1 MTCIVL
7 FTFRKVVIIF
17 REVADGE
24 RWPLVEVPLYMLI
37 ILYIISVSK
46 YRSKRKKER
55 KKERNLKL
63 SCYDRRKNRPA
74 YDIYLYASLTKIF
87 MKSEADCR

>member
-55 KKERNLKL
+55 KK
-63 SCYDRRKNRPA
+63 S
-74 YDIYLYASLTKIF
+74 
-87 MKSEADCR
+87 